1 MINKNAKNSHS
12 NKSKIPDEEIK
23 LKTKQITECTE
34 FCKII
39 TDNELTNRIIEKN
52 KNKIFVPAACPPRCF
67 PGRGA
72 AFGERHQSLPVRPL
86 SCAADSTA
94 RAAFLPAV
102 TELGY

>member
-52 KNKIFVPAACPPRCF
+52 KNKIFEFITMLVFILMKEGLEPST
-67 PGRGA
+67 
-72 AFGERHQSLPVRPL
+72 FGL
-86 SCAADSTA
+86 
-94 RAAFLPAV
+94 
-102 TELGY
+102 